1 MKDTVKINRDALEQL
16 TDFVRKDIE
25 VAHLET
31 SDNEDLTYI
40 IQAKGKCLHKCDKRI
55 NGWKIFA

>member
-1 MKDTVKINRDALEQL
+1 GGKQMKDTVKIKREALEQL

-31 SDNEDLTYI
+31 
-40 IQAKGKCLHKCDKRI
+40 
-55 NGWKIFA
+55 